1 MKSGKKT
8 HKHNQKFCF
17 IAGREKNTGAKNTD
31 AFHATMSQHDFVRTY
46 DTYFNLRWSNPLATM
61 DSITSDQL
69 DLIDSLET
77 TNQHTCPPNCV
88 CQQMKKAE
96 ILIDDILVADIHTN
110 HAVPLPIADS
120 EIFKALEMKNRS
132 AVRKKL
138 QTGYDKFKGTKS
150 REHYLADTNQSR
162 CQQYLEQTCS
172 YIAQL
177 DNSAGYDDMKE
188 IACLYACDSLCC
200 LATQYEVAFDFWAK
214 TLIALVHLNPD
225 HLLTTCMDFLSTQFE
240 AFSHSVKKQ
249 QRVFKCVQLLIHHF
263 PNEMEAQFAE

>member
-1 MKSGKKT
+1 
-8 HKHNQKFCF
+8 
-17 IAGREKNTGAKNTD
+17 
-31 AFHATMSQHDFVRTY
+31 
-46 DTYFNLRWSNPLATM
+46 
-61 DSITSDQL
+61 
-69 DLIDSLET
+69 
-77 TNQHTCPPNCV
+77 
-88 CQQMKKAE
+88 MKKAE